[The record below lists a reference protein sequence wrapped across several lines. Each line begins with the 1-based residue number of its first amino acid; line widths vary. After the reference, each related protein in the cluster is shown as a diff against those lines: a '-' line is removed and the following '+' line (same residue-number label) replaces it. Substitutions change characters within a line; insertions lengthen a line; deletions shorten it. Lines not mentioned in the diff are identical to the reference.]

1 VSFNV
6 GDLLIHVNRREI
18 AIVCGIN
25 EDKRLSVLT
34 LADCDAAS
42 NEPMPYLWKERI
54 VDCWDLLTDENSKEF
69 LYEFP

>member
-34 LADCDAAS
+34 LVDCYVQDDL
-42 NEPMPYLWKERI
+42 MPHLWKDRFFG
-54 VDCWDLLTDENSKEF
+54 CWDLLTDENSKEF

>member
-1 VSFNV
+1 MSFNV

-34 LADCDAAS
+34 LVDCDAAS
-42 NEPMPYLWKERI
+42 KMPYLWKDRI
-54 VDCWDLLTDENSKEF
+54 VDCWNLLTDENSKEF

>member
-1 VSFNV
+1 MSFNV

-34 LADCDAAS
+34 LVDCDAAS
-42 NEPMPYLWKERI
+42 KMLYLWKDRFFG
-54 VDCWDLLTDENSKEF
+54 CWDLLTDENSKEF